1 MSLSYDRYLK
11 AGDLFVEYDK
21 DQKSNT
27 DYSELYDSNKLGML
41 IKHAYMFLLYYMF
54 VLHYV
59 HVTLYSYNVLYLI

>member
-27 DYSELYDSNKLGML
+27 DYSELYDSNKLGKCILYVCIISLFYML
-41 IKHAYMFLLYYMF
+41 ISYYI
-54 VLHYV
+54 
-59 HVTLYSYNVLYLI
+59 SYY

>member
-27 DYSELYDSNKLGML
+27 DYSELYDSNKLGMF
-41 IKHAYMFLLYYMF
+41 ILYFYIMI
-54 VLHYV
+54 LYII
-59 HVTLYSYNVLYLI
+59 LYSTCTIILHTVYLI